1 MTFKNDD
8 GMHIAIFI
16 DAVSVRSPAFPGRK
30 VITAGRPSRRKP
42 ETLLVAI

>member
-1 MTFKNDD
+1 MTFENDD
-8 GMHIAIFI
+8 GVHIDIFI
-16 DAVSVRSPAFPGRK
+16 DGVSVRSPAFPGRK